1 MGNTLPALAPSPRFI
16 WAQEKQLCTFA
27 SFCHQKSELG
37 LGVKAIKY
45 LYNLILRPLTL
56 LDNLTRS
63 GGPGQE
69 QVFGNLC
76 SHLSSLIP
84 KYPSVYSVQSLSHV
98 RFFAT
103 PWTVA
108 CQASL
113 STTNSCPSCPS
124 SCPLSWWCHPTI
136 SSSVVHFSSCP
147 QSFPA
152 SGSFPMNQLFTSGG
166 QGTRASASVLPM
178 NIQDWFP

>member
-1 MGNTLPALAPSPRFI
+1 MGNTLPALSPSHRFI
-16 WAQEKQLCTFA
+16 WAQEKQLCTLA

-45 LYNLILRPLTL
+45 LYNLILGPLIL

-69 QVFGNLC
+69 QVFGNPC
-76 SHLSSLIP
+76 SHLSSLIH
-84 KYPSVYSVQSLSHV
+84 KYPSVHSVQSLNHV
-98 RFFAT
+98 WLFAT

-108 CQASL
+108 RQASL
-113 STTNSCPSCPS
+113 SITNSRACENSRPS
-124 SCPLSWWCHPTI
+124 SWWCHPTI
-136 SSSVVHFSSCP
+136 LSSVVHFSSCP
-147 QSFPA
+147 QYFPA
-152 SGSFPMNQLFTSGG
+152 SGSFPMSQLFTSGG
-166 QGTRASASVLPM
+166 QSTKASASVLAM